1 MYVVINKKHIEVNHV
16 KPIKS
21 VGAVFPK
28 AGTQAVII
36 TKNGREFFDLSDG
49 GEFCRLH
56 ESISGNDEHCDA
68 FMYVEGEWFKVLL
81 NTVDYVSKKK
91 F

>member
-1 MYVVINKKHIEVNHV
+1 MYVVINKKHIEINHV

-28 AGTQAVII
+28 VGTQAIVI
-36 TKNGREFFDLSDG
+36 TKNGREPFDLSDG
-49 GEFCRLH
+49 GEFCRVH
-56 ESISGNDEHCDA
+56 ESISGDDEHCDA
-68 FMYVEGEWFKVLL
+68 FMYVDGAWLRILL
-81 NTVDYVSKKK
+81 NTVEYVSKKK